1 MDEEFIRR
9 GPPGVPL
16 DVSTVTPEPTR
27 PRLPRELD
35 PAELDLVARLR
46 REDEGAIAVFE
57 ERYGRVLTGFLRDS
71 LPDPGTAEEVRQQ
84 VLTEIW
90 RRGADYDPARSSV
103 LTWALMIARSRA
115 ADERRRRR
123 PTPIDPTTIEESDE
137 DPELDGMLDRWRVAA
152 LLERIPSG
160 EAGVL
165 RMRFYEG
172 LSQSEI
178 AARTGVPLGT
188 VKTRMIRGLARLREL
203 IGEEET
209 R

>member
-1 MDEEFIRR
+1 MK
-9 GPPGVPL
+9 
-16 DVSTVTPEPTR
+16 PEPARSR
-27 PRLPRELD
+27 PPRDLD
-35 PAELDLVARLR
+35 PAEITLVTRLR
-46 REDEGAIAVFE
+46 AEDEGALAAFE

-90 RRGADYDPARSSV
+90 RRGADYDPARSSI

-123 PTPIDPTTIEESDE
+123 PTPIDPTTIEESGE
-137 DPELDGMLDRWRVAA
+137 DPELDGLLDRWRVAA
-152 LLERIPSG
+152 LLERIPAG

-165 RMRFYEG
+165 RLRFYEG

-203 IGEEET
+203 IAEEGV